1 MRAREYI
8 LADINVAA
16 SGRATDLNKSNI
28 AKIEMIVKT
37 GDDLYRRRQ
46 YEPALDQFR
55 QARGEIYSMLY
66 PAFDVGAY
74 LSQKDIALPASPALE
89 NDLLSLSGSLVDT
102 IRPTEVE
109 VKNRS
114 HVNPGDPLP
123 NALTQFTHHLFIR
136 YNSFRLSRLIASQC
150 LGVSRTG
157 CYNIE
162 FYFRCLSVVCCSSC
176 IFTY

>member
-55 QARGEIYSMLY
+55 QARG
-66 PAFDVGAY
+66 
-74 LSQKDIALPASPALE
+74 
-89 NDLLSLSGSLVDT
+89 
-102 IRPTEVE
+102 
-109 VKNRS
+109 
-114 HVNPGDPLP
+114 
-123 NALTQFTHHLFIR
+123 
-136 YNSFRLSRLIASQC
+136 
-150 LGVSRTG
+150 
-157 CYNIE
+157 
-162 FYFRCLSVVCCSSC
+162 
-176 IFTY
+176 